1 MAANLIYNSIAFPL
15 LFSGF
20 PCLYKSFRKD
30 FLCKVNP
37 ADFYEAFSIEVNILK
52 HLLFKDA
59 DEIVAE
65 LLGILF
71 SLLY

>member
-1 MAANLIYNSIAFPL
+1 M
-15 LFSGF
+15 
-20 PCLYKSFRKD
+20 
-30 FLCKVNP
+30 VNP

-65 LLGILF
+65 VLRILF
-71 SLLY
+71 SLLYYNFATFVLILR